1 MTVKGRGKRL
11 PDPLPLTA
19 TIPDTGFHFFEA
31 GRAASY
37 RPAKNGTIPTV
48 ELGTR
53 NKRALPRVL
62 DQRLNRDPKNS
73 NAV

>member
-1 MTVKGRGKRL
+1 
-11 PDPLPLTA
+11 
-19 TIPDTGFHFFEA
+19 
-31 GRAASY
+31 
-37 RPAKNGTIPTV
+37 V

-73 NAV
+73 NAA